1 MTNIQRMRNDLATD
15 NRREV
20 ADKTLSNDR
29 DRNDALTQERRFKAD
44 KKLRDNRNRNDE
56 ITVKRREIKNANSP
70 KGALAIFLLILI
82 VLAIGS
88 YFIFIF

>member
-1 MTNIQRMRNDLATD
+1 MKQLQRMKNDRVTTE
-15 NRREV
+15 RREMT
-20 ADKTLSNDR
+20 DKTLSNSR
-29 DRNDALTQERRFKAD
+29 DRNDALTQERRFESD

-56 ITVKRREIKNANSP
+56 ITSKRREIKDAKSP